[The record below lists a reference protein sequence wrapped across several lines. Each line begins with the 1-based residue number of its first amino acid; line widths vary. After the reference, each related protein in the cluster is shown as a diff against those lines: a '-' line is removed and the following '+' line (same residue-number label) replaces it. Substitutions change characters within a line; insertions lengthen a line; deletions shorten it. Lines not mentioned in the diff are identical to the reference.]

1 MKLGQA
7 GREVEMA
14 DGPNANS
21 PSFKDGGFATTHWS
35 VVMAAGKGH
44 SAEAA
49 DALEQLCRTYW
60 YPLYAFV
67 RRHVSEAHD
76 AEDLTQE
83 FFTRFLAK
91 EYFGRADPA
100 LGRFRSFLLA
110 CLKNFLTEQQR
121 QARRLKRGGGH
132 TAIPWD
138 SQTAEERYQ
147 LEPADPVTPEQVY
160 DRRWALTLLE
170 TALAHLAGEQAVTG
184 KQEIFAQ
191 LKGYL
196 WEEAR
201 EASYSETAVRLN
213 MTEGAVKVAIYRL
226 RRRLRDL
233 LREEVGQT
241 VASADD
247 VDEELRHLIGAIRG

>member
-1 MKLGQA
+1 
-7 GREVEMA
+7 MA
-14 DGPNANS
+14 DSPNTSSN
-21 PSFKDGGFATTHWS
+21 PCKDSGFATTHWS
-35 VVMAAGKGH
+35 VVMAAGKNH
-44 SAEAA
+44 STQAA

-67 RRHVSEAHD
+67 RRHVAEAHD

-110 CLKNFLTEQQR
+110 CLKNFLAEQRR
-121 QARRLKRGGGH
+121 QARRLKRGGGQ
-132 TAIPWD
+132 TTISWD
-138 SQTAEERYQ
+138 SQTAEERYR

-170 TALAHLAGEQAVTG
+170 TVLARLAEEQSAAG
-184 KQEIFAQ
+184 KDRVFAQ
-191 LKGYL
+191 LKDYL
-196 WEEAR
+196 WGETR
-201 EASYSETAVRLN
+201 ETSYGETAAHLG
-213 MTEGAVKVAIYRL
+213 MTEGAVKVTVHRL

-233 LREEVGQT
+233 LREEVAHT
-241 VASADD
+241 VAAGEEI
-247 VDEELRHLIGAIRG
+247 DEELRHLIAVIRG

>member
-1 MKLGQA
+1 
-7 GREVEMA
+7 MA
-14 DGPNANS
+14 DSPNISAN
-21 PSFKDGGFATTHWS
+21 PCKDSGFATTHWS
-35 VVMAAGKGH
+35 VVMAAGRGH
-44 SAEAA
+44 SAQAA
-49 DALEQLCRTYW
+49 DSLEQLCRTYW

-110 CLKNFLTEQQR
+110 CLKNFLAEQQR
-121 QARRLKRGGGH
+121 KARRHKRVGGQ
-132 TAIPWD
+132 TTISWD
-138 SQTAEERYQ
+138 SQTAEERYR

-170 TALAHLAGEQAVTG
+170 TVLARLAEEQSAAGKDHLFAELKDCLWGES
-184 KQEIFAQ
+184 
-191 LKGYL
+191 
-196 WEEAR
+196 R
-201 EASYSETAVRLN
+201 EMSYGQMAERLGT
-213 MTEGAVKVAIYRL
+213 TEGALKVAVHRL

-233 LREEVGQT
+233 LREEVAHT
-241 VASADD
+241 VAADAD
-247 VDEELRHLIGAIRG
+247 IDEELRHLIGVIRG

>member
-1 MKLGQA
+1 
-7 GREVEMA
+7 
-14 DGPNANS
+14 
-21 PSFKDGGFATTHWS
+21 
-35 VVMAAGKGH
+35 MAAGKDH
-44 SAEAA
+44 SVQATE
-49 DALEQLCRTYW
+49 ALEQLCRTYW

-67 RRHVSEAHD
+67 RRHISEAQD

-100 LGRFRSFLLA
+100 RGRFRSFLLA
-110 CLKNFLTEQQR
+110 CLKNFLAEQRR
-121 QARRLKRGGGH
+121 QARRLKRGGGQ
-132 TAIPWD
+132 TIISWD
-138 SQTAEERYQ
+138 SRTAEDRYG
-147 LEPADPVTPEQVY
+147 LEPADLTTPEQVY

-170 TALAHLAGEQAVTG
+170 TVLARLAAEQSAAG

-201 EASYSETAVRLN
+201 EVSYAQTATRLN
-213 MTEGAVKVAIYRL
+213 MTEGAVKVAMHRL

-233 LREEVGQT
+233 LREAVAQT
-241 VASADD
+241 VARGED

>member
-1 MKLGQA
+1 
-7 GREVEMA
+7 MA
-14 DGPNANS
+14 DSPNTSAN
-21 PSFKDGGFATTHWS
+21 PFKNSGFVTTHWS
-35 VVMAAGKGH
+35 VVMAAGKDH
-44 SAEAA
+44 SAQAA

-110 CLKNFLTEQQR
+110 CLKNFLAEQQR
-121 QARRLKRGGGH
+121 QGRRLKRGGGQ
-132 TAIPWD
+132 TTLSWD
-138 SQTAEERYQ
+138 SQTAEERYR

-170 TALAHLAGEQAVTG
+170 TVLARLAEEQSAAGKGHL
-184 KQEIFAQ
+184 FAQ
-191 LKGYL
+191 LKDGL
-196 WEEAR
+196 WGETR
-201 EASYSETAVRLN
+201 ETTYGQMAERLG
-213 MTEGAVKVAIYRL
+213 MTEGAVKVTVHRL

-233 LREEVGQT
+233 LREEVAHT
-241 VASADD
+241 VAADAEI
-247 VDEELRHLIGAIRG
+247 DEELRHLIAVIRG

>member
-1 MKLGQA
+1 
-7 GREVEMA
+7 MA
-14 DGPNANS
+14 DSPNANVNPFQNS
-21 PSFKDGGFATTHWS
+21 GFVTTHWS
-35 VVMAAGKGH
+35 IVMAVGKGD
-44 SAEAA
+44 SSQAA
-49 DALEQLCRTYW
+49 GALEQLCRMYW
-60 YPLYAFV
+60 YPLYAYV
-67 RRHVSEAHD
+67 RRQGHGAQE

-110 CLKNFLTEQQR
+110 CLKNFLAEQRR
-121 QARRLKRGGGH
+121 QARRLKRGGGQ
-132 TAIPWD
+132 TTVSWD
-138 SQTAEERYQ
+138 SQTAEERYR

-170 TALAHLAGEQAVTG
+170 TVLARLADEQSAAG
-184 KQEIFAQ
+184 KQEVFTH

-201 EASYSETAVRLN
+201 GANYAETAVQLN
-213 MTEGAVKVAIYRL
+213 MTEGAVKVAVHRL

-233 LREEVGQT
+233 LREEVAQT
-241 VASADD
+241 VASGED

>member
-1 MKLGQA
+1 
-7 GREVEMA
+7 MA
-14 DGPNANS
+14 DGPNAS
-21 PSFKDGGFATTHWS
+21 PAPWKDGGFATTHWS

-44 SAEAA
+44 SAQAA

-60 YPLYAFV
+60 YPLYAYV

-110 CLKNFLTEQQR
+110 CLKNFLAEQQR

-132 TAIPWD
+132 TTFSWD
-138 SQTAEERYQ
+138 SQTAEERYR
-147 LEPADPVTPEQVY
+147 LEPADPMTPEQIY

-170 TALAHLAGEQAVTG
+170 VVLARLAEEQSAAG
-184 KQEIFAQ
+184 KEQVFTQ
-191 LKGYL
+191 LKEHL
-196 WEEAR
+196 WGEAR
-201 EASYSETAVRLN
+201 ETSYAEVAERLG
-213 MTEGAVKVAIYRL
+213 MTESAVKVTVHRL
-226 RRRLRDL
+226 RRRLREL
-233 LREEVGQT
+233 LREEVAQT
-241 VASADD
+241 VVAGENI
-247 VDEELRHLIGAIRG
+247 DEELRQLIRAIRG

>member
-1 MKLGQA
+1 
-7 GREVEMA
+7 MA
-14 DGPNANS
+14 DSPNTSSN
-21 PSFKDGGFATTHWS
+21 PFQEDGFVTTHWS

-44 SAEAA
+44 SAQAA

-91 EYFGRADPA
+91 EYFGRADPT

-110 CLKNFLTEQQR
+110 CLKNFLAEQQR
-121 QARRLKRGGGH
+121 QARRIKRGGGQ
-132 TAIPWD
+132 TTISWD
-138 SQTAEERYQ
+138 SQTAEERYR
-147 LEPADPVTPEQVY
+147 LEPADPVTPEQIY

-170 TALAHLAGEQAVTG
+170 TVLARLAEEQVAAG
-184 KQEIFAQ
+184 KERVFAQ
-191 LKGYL
+191 LKDYL
-196 WEEAR
+196 WGEAR
-201 EASYSETAVRLN
+201 ESGYAEMAARLS
-213 MTEGAVKVAIYRL
+213 MTEGAVKVTVHRL

-233 LREEVGQT
+233 LREEVAHT
-241 VASADD
+241 VAAGEEI
-247 VDEELRHLIGAIRG
+247 DEELRHLIGAIRG